1 MTMTGTMT
9 GTGVADRSE
18 RGTKRIDSVEGMK
31 REVHIEA
38 EAEASEGRNGN
49 GCTCCVHFRLSATTA
64 FHPRSEEHNV

>member
-38 EAEASEGRNGN
+38 EASERERMHMLCIF
-49 GCTCCVHFRLSATTA
+49 GCQQQ
-64 FHPRSEEHNV
+64 PRSIQERMYLIP